1 MCRHVHETSRSP
13 ARFPVI
19 VKLIDVVYR
28 VRAPFVPL
36 RFCVVAR
43 AGGRDRASTR
53 HTHDA
58 STHDGFDVWAVSVL
72 RARLGVRA
80 GRPGRPRS
88 REGSAA
94 PCPSRNSVPT
104 LYVRYS
110 VFDSTFFTFHDLVA
124 GFGSRLRFRPHCP
137 HCVGSVIHCRG
148 SLDDA
153 LDSFAQ
159 WTHEA
164 RGTTPWT
171 PAPQRTSDHP
181 PPDRGPCRLSGLA
194 HARLTRNIYT
204 NKLSPSGPSVC
215 FTAARPPTERA
226 LNLNNSSV
234 FHPNDRSISLISSS
248 DAILIR
254 STIQRRYQRLA
265 VQPARRERR
274 LSRWPLC
281 PPQLPE
287 LPPASL
293 SGG

>member
-171 PAPQRTSDHP
+171 SAAADQRP
-181 PPDRGPCRLSGLA
+181 PPARPWSVPSPDSHTRDSRAIYTLTNSLRLGHLSASQPL
-194 HARLTRNIYT
+194 ARL
-204 NKLSPSGPSVC
+204 
-215 FTAARPPTERA
+215 
-226 LNLNNSSV
+226 LNVL
-234 FHPNDRSISLISSS
+234 
-248 DAILIR
+248 
-254 STIQRRYQRLA
+254 
-265 VQPARRERR
+265 
-274 LSRWPLC
+274 
-281 PPQLPE
+281 
-287 LPPASL
+287 
-293 SGG
+293 